1 MVINMKKKILIVILF
16 LIVLVGVGVGIYYF
30 TKDNSSTSTYT
41 IEEQRWMEENK
52 NKAIDVYIPSDIA
65 SLTLS
70 GDGLFF
76 DFLDFIT
83 KNTSIKFNPVA
94 YQIGEEIDGEYSIL
108 YVDKKEKNDIE
119 LYQDN
124 YVVIGKEQGIS
135 TNLSSLTGLK
145 IGILKTDNELITN
158 TIGTNTY
165 VPFDTKALLLDA
177 LKTGTVDVIIG
188 SKSLYLNDILTNQY
202 HIKYQIYDITRY
214 YVFRTNSESLFTKIL
229 NKEYKSYI
237 KENYN
242 KDYNK
247 SLLDAYV
254 NANSVSEKELTD
266 MNSKTYTYGYISNG
280 IYDSEVRNDLSGIN
294 FYVLKGFS
302 GFANIEL
309 KYADEYKS
317 LNDLN
322 NDLGKKIDLYF
333 DNTYYYIDNKDQASV
348 TPISTKIVFLAKN
361 TSSIKFN
368 NLNYLVG
375 KKIYALDNSK
385 IDKYLR
391 DLGVETKHFNNYDEI
406 SKLDLGK
413 NSIIAIELNNYE
425 YYKTRSLNNYH
436 VVYLTESDINY
447 GYVVAPNNELFSKL
461 LNFYL
466 EYTNINTVI
475 KYDSI
480 NKYEY
485 DGLNI
490 VLLLAV
496 IVLSFIIICQFL
508 GKIKNLIIKLITSR
522 KSGLSKDEKMK
533 YIDSLTSLK
542 NRAYLNDN
550 IEAWDNSEV
559 YPQVIIVIDLNNV
572 SYIND
577 NYGHEEGDKVI
588 TEAAN
593 ILIQTQLPNTEIIR
607 TDGNEFLVYMVNYEE
622 KKAASYI
629 RKLKKEFANIS
640 HGFGAAIG
648 YSIIN
653 DAIKTIDDAVNEAV
667 LDMKTNK
674 ELMMEEDK

>member
-1 MVINMKKKILIVILF
+1 MVISMKKKIIIGIVIIL
-16 LIVLVGVGVGIYYF
+16 LLAGIGGGIYYF
-30 TKDNSSTSTYT
+30 TRDEKTTTYT
-41 IEEQRWMEENK
+41 LEEQRWIDDNK
-52 NKAIDVYIPSDIA
+52 NKAIDVYVPSDIA

-70 GDGLFF
+70 GNGLFF
-76 DFLDFIT
+76 DFLNFVSN
-83 KNTSIKFNPVA
+83 NTNVKMNPIA
-94 YQIGEEIDGEYSIL
+94 YQIGDQVDGDYSIL

-135 TNLSSLTGLK
+135 TNASSLTGLK
-145 IGILKTDNELITN
+145 IGILKTDNDLLTQLL
-158 TIGTNTY
+158 GTYTY
-165 VPFDTKALLLDA
+165 VPYDNKTLLLEA
-177 LKTGTVDVIIG
+177 LKAGNVDAIIG
-188 SKSLYLNDILTNQY
+188 SKTLYLNDILSNKY
-202 HIKYQIYDITRY
+202 HIKYQILDITRY
-214 YVFRTNSESLFTKIL
+214 YVFRTKTESIFNDIL
-229 NKEYKSYI
+229 NKEYKTY
-237 KENYN
+237 KKNNYS

-247 SLLDAYV
+247 RLLDVYV
-254 NANSVSEKELTD
+254 AANKISEKELTE
-266 MNSKTYTYGYISNG
+266 MNSKTYTYGYVNNG
-280 IYDSEVRNDLSGIN
+280 IYDNTSKRELSGIN
-294 FYVLKGFS
+294 YYILKDFS
-302 GFANIEL
+302 NFANTEI
-309 KYADEYKS
+309 KYADEFKS
-317 LNDLN
+317 LNNLN
-322 NDLGKKIDLYF
+322 DALGKQIDLYF
-333 DNTYYYIDNKDQASV
+333 DVTSYDLEDKDKGTV
-348 TPISTKIVFLAKN
+348 TPVATKLAFLTKNNST
-361 TSSIKFN
+361 IKFN
-368 NLNYLVG
+368 NLNYLAD
-375 KKIYALDNSK
+375 KKVYALNNSK
-385 IDKYLR
+385 INKYLQDNKIETTTFESYA
-391 DLGVETKHFNNYDEI
+391 DL
-406 SKLDLGK
+406 SKLNIGK
-413 NSIIAIELNNYE
+413 NGILAIGLSNYE
-425 YYKTRSLNNYH
+425 YYKTRSLSAYH
-436 VVYLTESDINY
+436 IVYVSELDIDY
-447 GYVVAPNNELFSKL
+447 GYVVASINSTFNEL

-480 NKYEY
+480 NNYEY

-490 VLLLAV
+490 ILLFVVL
-496 IVLSFIIICQFL
+496 VLSIIIICQFF
-508 GKIKNLIIKLITSR
+508 GKIRSILVKLLT
-522 KSGLSKDEKMK
+522 KKKKGLSKDEKLK

-559 YPQVIIVIDLNNV
+559 YPQVIVVVDLNNL

-607 TDGNEFLVYMVNYEE
+607 TDGNEFLIYMVSYEE